1 MNWLPA
7 CAGPSARP
15 WLFAFAAG
23 CLAAGA
29 AVAADLSPEERLQAV
44 RQGLTQQALQGAT
57 QVHTTAWIDEQ
68 GALRESSSFRTGMQV
83 RGVRV
88 MAYSRDGQGQPLAQL
103 QVQSPQDLLK
113 GQHGAVKTAA
123 QCRQP
128 DSLRHVLGLHLQAR
142 GAWPVDEEHLRR
154 DAAQTLLRGWLDAA
168 ASAPRWQ
175 LLDLPPASTAAA
187 SLTSSAAYERLL
199 TGGPSTAPVL
209 PWRLQVAM
217 ELLPVPAPA
226 PRLPWTTGSTLIRLS
241 LSLQSPREHAPIVHR
256 VVELPLKAQDP
267 SWAPPRLQPEI
278 HKQLQA
284 LVQSWAHAVS
294 ERLACEPV
302 QAQVLQAQGDRL
314 QIDQG
319 ALAGVRAG
327 DEWLVS
333 DRRRWPA
340 RMLEADAP
348 AGLVLAR
355 VEQVSEHRAQLQVLA
370 GPTAGVRSNWQAWP
384 MEKR

>member
-1 MNWLPA
+1 
-7 CAGPSARP
+7 
-15 WLFAFAAG
+15 
-23 CLAAGA
+23 
-29 AVAADLSPEERLQAV
+29 
-44 RQGLTQQALQGAT
+44 
-57 QVHTTAWIDEQ
+57 
-68 GALRESSSFRTGMQV
+68 
-83 RGVRV
+83 
-88 MAYSRDGQGQPLAQL
+88 
-103 QVQSPQDLLK
+103 
-113 GQHGAVKTAA
+113 
-123 QCRQP
+123 
-128 DSLRHVLGLHLQAR
+128 
-142 GAWPVDEEHLRR
+142 
-154 DAAQTLLRGWLDAA
+154 
-168 ASAPRWQ
+168 
-175 LLDLPPASTAAA
+175 
-187 SLTSSAAYERLL
+187 
-199 TGGPSTAPVL
+199 
-209 PWRLQVAM
+209 
-217 ELLPVPAPA
+217 
-226 PRLPWTTGSTLIRLS
+226 LIRLS